1 MPLASLVLSFPA
13 TWIISYICSP
23 TFSHHKAFV
32 RVNYEEESEK
42 NVDGDD
48 FQGVQ
53 NKHSDL
59 HVAGTVEACSRLT
72 KK

>member
-1 MPLASLVLSFPA
+1 M
-13 TWIISYICSP
+13 
-23 TFSHHKAFV
+23 
-32 RVNYEEESEK
+32 NYEEESEK

>member
-13 TWIISYICSP
+13 TWNVSYMLP
-23 TFSHHKAFV
+23 QLFPHHKAFV
-32 RVNYEEESEK
+32 RVNYKEESEK

-59 HVAGTVEACSRLT
+59 HVAGTVETCSRLT